1 MPGLAQASR
10 PLVEVA
16 GALFGPPGAMVMMA
30 GMLAKVVLSFVMIG
44 IFVAALVA

>member
-1 MPGLAQASR
+1 
-10 PLVEVA
+10 
-16 GALFGPPGAMVMMA
+16 MV